1 MKKKN
6 NSGAKGLNLEAVGVR
21 RSASSFHL
29 PSPPKRPPLEFDK
42 ALEGPGSGHS
52 NGEKKN
58 D

>member
-29 PSPPKRPPLEFDK
+29 PPPEK
-42 ALEGPGSGHS
+42 APVGI
-52 NGEKKN
+52 
-58 D
+58 